1 MDRGY
6 WQGMALR
13 AAAIGGAAA
22 VVALAAGGCYTRV
35 VGARGPGA
43 DQYNISEPYQQD
55 TRLDRWFYGEDK
67 SRRNRS
73 LLDER
78 SSR

>member
-1 MDRGY
+1 MDRSD
-6 WQGMALR
+6 WLGMAQR

-22 VVALAAGGCYTRV
+22 MMIAAGGCYTRI

-55 TRLDRWFYGEDK
+55 TRLDRWFYGEEK